1 MKKIIRLILVTIL
14 TFISIFAF
22 NACSIFNPD
31 KFPNWPLN
39 ENKELQANHVQIS
52 IEWDTPFENGDCNRI
67 LLNIN
72 IEGYSQLSYFD
83 AHAHITIS
91 ATLITE
97 EHPSGTLYTTTTDV
111 HLDKYGRGSKT
122 ISISIPVSR
131 AINNKNY
138 TPTFSGTV
146 TKIHDESE

>member
-39 ENKELQANHVQIS
+39 ENKELQANYVQLS
-52 IEWDTPFENGDCNRI
+52 IEWDTPFVNGDFNKI
-67 LLNIN
+67 LLNVN
-72 IEGYSQLSYFD
+72 IKGYSQLSYFN
-83 AHAHITIS
+83 AHASITIS

-97 EHPSGTLYTTTTDV
+97 EHPSGTTYTRTIDIP
-111 HLDKYGRGSKT
+111 LDKYGCGSKT
-122 ISISIPVSR
+122 TSMPIPVSR

-138 TPTFSGTV
+138 TPKFSGSV
-146 TKIHDESE
+146 TKIHESE